1 MERDVA
7 ALVSQRWRD
16 APSTEDRSLTT
27 GVFARRAQLSLK
39 ALRLYE
45 RLGVLVPDH
54 VDPSSGYRRYR
65 ERQLGTARLV
75 AMLRRLDMPLAEVAQ
90 VLAADGD
97 GGAALVRAYWE
108 GVEQRVAMQRELAEH
123 LRVRLSGGVDRP
135 PMFDAVRTRAV
146 PAYAALSVRRH
157 VLVADLA
164 GWLGPTMAKL
174 AKAGGDHGGLRGP
187 LFVIYHGEVN
197 QDSDGPVEV
206 CAPVDPAAAGT
217 GRGWRREPARHE
229 AYVRLRKAQV
239 AYPQILSAF
248 DAVAQWLD
256 ERGLLVCDS
265 PREVYFADFD
275 AAGPDDEVCDV
286 AFPFTPA

>member
-1 MERDVA
+1 MDRDVA
-7 ALVSQRWRD
+7 ALVSRRWR
-16 APSTEDRSLTT
+16 AEPSTEDRLLTI
-27 GVFARRAQLSLK
+27 GAFARRAQLSLK

-54 VDPSSGYRRYR
+54 VDPASGYRRYR
-65 ERQLGTARLV
+65 EGQLTTARLV
-75 AMLRRLDMPLAEVAQ
+75 AMLRRLDMPLADVAR

-97 GGAALVRAYWE
+97 AGAGLVRAYWD
-108 GVEQRVAMQRELAEH
+108 GVEARIAVQRELAEH

-146 PAYAALSVRRH
+146 PACVAMTERRH
-157 VLVADLA
+157 VLVPELA
-164 GWLGPTMAKL
+164 GWLYSTMSRMAC
-174 AKAGGDHGGLRGP
+174 AAGDHGGLRGP

-206 CAPVDPAAAGT
+206 CAPVDPAVAGT
-217 GRGWRREPARHE
+217 GPGWRREPARHE

-239 AYPQILSAF
+239 VYPQILSAF

-256 ERGLLVCDS
+256 TEGRPVADS
-265 PREVYFADFD
+265 PREIYFADFD
-275 AAGPDDEVCDV
+275 AAGPGDDVCDV

>member
-7 ALVSQRWRD
+7 ALASGRSGDAVSGG
-16 APSTEDRSLTT
+16 DRFLTI

-54 VDPSSGYRRYR
+54 VDPTSGYRRYR

-75 AMLRRLDMPLAEVAQ
+75 AMLRRLDMPLAEVSR
-90 VLAADGD
+90 VLAADGN
-97 GGAALVRAYWE
+97 GAAGVVRAYWE
-108 GVEQRVAMQRELAEH
+108 GVEQRIAMQRELAEH
-123 LRVRLSGGVDRP
+123 LRVRLSGGGRA
-135 PMFDAVRTRAV
+135 PMVDAVRIRAV
-146 PAYAALSVRRH
+146 PACVALSVRRH
-157 VLVADLA
+157 VPVTELA
-164 GWLGPTMAKL
+164 GWLGATMPRL
-174 AKAGGDHGGLRGP
+174 AAAAGDHGGLRGP

-206 CAPVDPAAAGT
+206 CAPVDPAVIAD
-217 GRGWRREPARHE
+217 GRGCRREPARHE

-248 DAVAQWLD
+248 DAVAEWLD
-256 ERGLLVCDS
+256 ERGRLACDS

-275 AAGPDDEVCDV
+275 AAGPGDEVCDV
-286 AFPFTPA
+286 AYPFTPA